1 MDKVGG
7 YYSSTDHNEMTD
19 IIYRH
24 RSSTVTGVTGDNN
37 QLVTNSNT
45 LDLSTRGKSRE
56 YYKEKANVAA
66 RKFERCGIV
75 RNIEPSKEPFR
86 SRTTSM
92 SSYFLKLSKCNYEK
106 PRMKGT
112 EDFWNQ
118 YRRKTSVVSL
128 STLMKQILFPSRR
141 IKMSSLIWI
150 VEIHFFTMHRTS
162 HVL

>member
-1 MDKVGG
+1 MDRVGG

-24 RSSTVTGVTGDNN
+24 RSSTVTGVTRDNN

-45 LDLSTRGKSRE
+45 LDLSTRGKSKE
-56 YYKEKANVAA
+56 YYKEKANLAA
-66 RKFERCGIV
+66 RKLERCGIV
-75 RNIEPSKEPFR
+75 RDIEPSKETFR

-141 IKMSSLIWI
+141 IKISSLI
-150 VEIHFFTMHRTS
+150 
-162 HVL
+162 